1 MRKNWKKANELS
13 LKGMNNKK
21 RYVVYTYPY
30 MELLNYIQYIF
41 LI

>member
-21 RYVVYTYPY
+21 GTLFKRTHIW
-30 MELLNYIQYIF
+30 NY
-41 LI
+41 